1 MHDFKISYDM
11 LSKFPFVFMIA
22 NSEAA
27 RQKSTNFA
35 SKSFLLT
42 ASCLFRDANNPS
54 VSSNKIPSQGSIIL
68 ENLKYVP

>member
-1 MHDFKISYDM
+1 
-11 LSKFPFVFMIA
+11 MIA